1 MADTADVC
9 LPDIIRYLM
18 ILTFLILPGGHQ
30 IPHHS
35 AVRFCYLHQQ
45 KINLRLQGTC
55 FQLTDTAIPMSNYFN
70 IGKIVAT
77 FGLQGEVIL
86 LHKTGT
92 ADALTGIKVLFIEE
106 KKNSFLPWFIESVK
120 VKNTEDL
127 YLKLEGVD
135 TREAARELIGKQVYL
150 DEKNFAEKVNPD
162 SVLYLLGFT
171 VEDSQAGPLGAVA
184 EVVEMPNGLLLKIY
198 QNDHELLI
206 PLNESTLQ
214 RMDRKSRTIYVRLP
228 DGLLDIYR
236 S

>member
-1 MADTADVC
+1 
-9 LPDIIRYLM
+9 
-18 ILTFLILPGGHQ
+18 
-30 IPHHS
+30 
-35 AVRFCYLHQQ
+35 
-45 KINLRLQGTC
+45 
-55 FQLTDTAIPMSNYFN
+55 MSNYFN